1 MADDIKKGKLK
12 QIKGK
17 AGEASGKVTGSKTEE
32 IKGKVVNTAGKVQE
46 QYGKAKKDIKKA
58 IGIRQTQ
65 IQEKQNGNN
74 ETTESIDSEY
84 A

>member
-32 IKGKVVNTAGKVQE
+32 IKGKVENTAGKVQE
-46 QYGKAKKDIKKA
+46 QYCKTKKDIKKA
-58 IGIRQTQ
+58 IEGQ
-65 IQEKQNGNN
+65 
-74 ETTESIDSEY
+74 SDLMMFLAEY
-84 A
+84 FCLVDLELA